1 MGTQSR
7 EGLTMVHILTS
18 VTLVLVSLELSLSAP
33 FLLDLLPNI
42 QIARRE
48 GKAAVDSGYGAPESS
63 AYEAPKPSYSTT
75 TTVRPCSYEAPT
87 TTSAPSYGAP
97 EQKKAGFPDILGFI
111 GGILKPKK
119 APEPNTGYGCLSPP
133 VESGYGAPESD
144 AYEAPQSD
152 AYEAPQSDAY
162 DALQSDAYEAPQSDA
177 YEAPQSGTY
186 EAPQSDAYEAPQSDA
201 YEAPGIAS
209 NERSNFPT

>member
-33 FLLDLLPNI
+33 FLLDLLPKI
-42 QIARRE
+42 TIGRRE

-63 AYEAPKPSYSTT
+63 AYEPPSYSTT
-75 TTVRPCSYEAPT
+75 TTTLKPCSYEAPT

-119 APEPNTGYGCLSPP
+119 VPEPITGYGCLSPP
-133 VESGYGAPESD
+133 LESGYGAPQSDAYEAPQPDAYEAPQSD

-162 DALQSDAYEAPQSDA
+162 KAPQSDEYEAPQTDAYEAPES
-177 YEAPQSGTY
+177 
-186 EAPQSDAYEAPQSDA
+186 
-201 YEAPGIAS
+201 PGIAV
-209 NERSNFPT
+209 NERSNVPSA

>member
-75 TTVRPCSYEAPT
+75 TTTVRPCSYEAPT

-119 APEPNTGYGCLSPP
+119 APEPNNGYG
-133 VESGYGAPESD
+133 
-144 AYEAPQSD
+144 APQSD
-152 AYEAPQSDAY
+152 AYEAPCLSPPVD
-162 DALQSDAYEAPQSDA
+162 
-177 YEAPQSGTY
+177 SGY

-201 YEAPGIAS
+201 YEAPKSDAYEAPQSDAYEAPDYQGVAV
-209 NERSNFPT
+209 NERSNVPSE

>member
-63 AYEAPKPSYSTT
+63 AYEAPKPSYSTAT

-119 APEPNTGYGCLSPP
+119 APEPNTRYGCLSPP
-133 VESGYGAPESD
+133 VDSGYGAPESDAYGAPQSD

-162 DALQSDAYEAPQSDA
+162 EAPKSD
-177 YEAPQSGTY
+177 S
-186 EAPQSDAYEAPQSDA
+186 
-201 YEAPGIAS
+201 YEAPGIAV
-209 NERSNFPT
+209 NERSNFPSA

>member
-7 EGLTMVHILTS
+7 EGLTMVHIHTS

-33 FLLDLLPNI
+33 FLLDLLPRVTI
-42 QIARRE
+42 GRRE
-48 GKAAVDSGYGAPESS
+48 GKAAVDSAYG
-63 AYEAPKPSYSTT
+63 APKPSYSTTT

-97 EQKKAGFPDILGFI
+97 EQKKAAFPDILGFI

-119 APEPNTGYGCLSPP
+119 APEPNTRYGCLSPP
-133 VESGYGAPESD
+133 VEDSYGAPQSD

-152 AYEAPQSDAY
+152 AYEAPQSDAN
-162 DALQSDAYEAPQSDA
+162 
-177 YEAPQSGTY
+177 
-186 EAPQSDAYEAPQSDA
+186 EAPQSDAYEAPQSDT
-201 YEAPGIAS
+201 YEAPETPGIAV
-209 NERSNFPT
+209 NERSNVPSA

>member
-63 AYEAPKPSYSTT
+63 AYEAPKPSWSTTT

-133 VESGYGAPESD
+133 VEDSYGAPESD

-152 AYEAPQSDAY
+152 AYEAPQSDTYEAPK
-162 DALQSDAYEAPQSDA
+162 SDAYEAPQSDA
-177 YEAPQSGTY
+177 YEAPQSDVY
-186 EAPQSDAYEAPQSDA
+186 EAPDYS
-201 YEAPGIAS
+201 GIAV
-209 NERSNFPT
+209 NERSNAPSV

>member
-75 TTVRPCSYEAPT
+75 TTTVRPCSYEAPT

-119 APEPNTGYGCLSPP
+119 VPEPITGYG
-133 VESGYGAPESD
+133 
-144 AYEAPQSD
+144 
-152 AYEAPQSDAY
+152 
-162 DALQSDAYEAPQSDA
+162 
-177 YEAPQSGTY
+177 
-186 EAPQSDAYEAPQSDA
+186 APQSDAYEAPQSDA
-201 YEAPGIAS
+201 YEAPHSDAYEAPQSDAYEAPQSNAYEVPQSDAYEAPQSDEYEAPQTYAYEAPESPGIAV
-209 NERSNFPT
+209 NERSNVPSA

>member
-33 FLLDLLPNI
+33 FLLDLLPKI
-42 QIARRE
+42 TIGRRE
-48 GKAAVDSGYGAPESS
+48 GKAAAVDSGYGAPESS
-63 AYEAPKPSYSTT
+63 AYEAPSYSTT
-75 TTVRPCSYEAPT
+75 TTTVKPCSYEAPT

-119 APEPNTGYGCLSPP
+119 VPEPITGYGCLSPP
-133 VESGYGAPESD
+133 LESGYGAPLSD

-162 DALQSDAYEAPQSDA
+162 EAPHSDA
-177 YEAPQSGTY
+177 Y

-201 YEAPGIAS
+201 YEAPESPGIAV
-209 NERSNFPT
+209 NERSNVPSE

>member
-1 MGTQSR
+1 MCTQSR

-33 FLLDLLPNI
+33 FLLDLLPRVTI
-42 QIARRE
+42 GRRE
-48 GKAAVDSGYGAPESS
+48 GKAAMDSGYGAPESS

-87 TTSAPSYGAP
+87 TTTAPSYGAP
-97 EQKKAGFPDILGFI
+97 EQEKAGFPDILGFI

-133 VESGYGAPESD
+133 VDSGYG
-144 AYEAPQSD
+144 
-152 AYEAPQSDAY
+152 
-162 DALQSDAYEAPQSDA
+162 
-177 YEAPQSGTY
+177 
-186 EAPQSDAYEAPQSDA
+186 APQSDAYEAPQSDA
-201 YEAPGIAS
+201 YEALQSDAYEAPQSDVYEAPQSDGYEAPDYSGIAI
-209 NERSNFPT
+209 NERSNAPSA

>member
-18 VTLVLVSLELSLSAP
+18 VTLVLVSLELSLAAP
-33 FLLDLLPNI
+33 FLLDLLP
-42 QIARRE
+42 QITIGRRE
-48 GKAAVDSGYGAPESS
+48 GKAVDSGYGAPESS
-63 AYEAPKPSYSTT
+63 AYEAPKPSYSSTTTT
-75 TTVRPCSYEAPT
+75 TTVTPCSYKAPT

-97 EQKKAGFPDILGFI
+97 EQKKAGFLDILGFI

-119 APEPNTGYGCLSPP
+119 APEPNNGYGAPQSDAYEAPCLSPP
-133 VESGYGAPESD
+133 VDSGYEAPQSDAYEAPQSDAYEAPKSD

-162 DALQSDAYEAPQSDA
+162 EAPDYQGVA
-177 YEAPQSGTY
+177 VNEK
-186 EAPQSDAYEAPQSDA
+186 
-201 YEAPGIAS
+201 S
-209 NERSNFPT
+209 NVPSE

>member
-33 FLLDLLPNI
+33 FLLDLLPKI
-42 QIARRE
+42 TIGRRE
-48 GKAAVDSGYGAPESS
+48 GKAAAVDSGYGAPESS
-63 AYEAPKPSYSTT
+63 AYEAPSYSTT
-75 TTVRPCSYEAPT
+75 TTTVKPCSYEAPT

-119 APEPNTGYGCLSPP
+119 VPEPITGYGCLSPP
-133 VESGYGAPESD
+133 LESGYG
-144 AYEAPQSD
+144 
-152 AYEAPQSDAY
+152 
-162 DALQSDAYEAPQSDA
+162 
-177 YEAPQSGTY
+177 
-186 EAPQSDAYEAPQSDA
+186 APQSDAYEAPQSDA
-201 YEAPGIAS
+201 YEAPHSDAYEAPQSDAYEAPQTDAYEAPESPGIAV
-209 NERSNFPT
+209 NERSNVPSE

>member
-18 VTLVLVSLELSLSAP
+18 VTLVLVSLELSQSAP

-75 TTVRPCSYEAPT
+75 TTTVRPCSYEAPT
-87 TTSAPSYGAP
+87 TTSAPLYGAP

-133 VESGYGAPESD
+133 VDSGYGAPQSDSYEAPQSDSYEAPRSD

-152 AYEAPQSDAY
+152 SYEAPQSDG
-162 DALQSDAYEAPQSDA
+162 YEAPDYS
-177 YEAPQSGTY
+177 
-186 EAPQSDAYEAPQSDA
+186 
-201 YEAPGIAS
+201 GIAV
-209 NERSNFPT
+209 NERSNAPSA

>member
-87 TTSAPSYGAP
+87 TTSAPTYGAP

-119 APEPNTGYGCLSPP
+119 APESNTGYGCLSPP
-133 VESGYGAPESD
+133 VEDSYGAPQTD

-152 AYEAPQSDAY
+152 AYE
-162 DALQSDAYEAPQSDA
+162 ALQSDAYEAPQSDA
-177 YEAPQSGTY
+177 YEAPQSDT
-186 EAPQSDAYEAPQSDA
+186 
-201 YEAPGIAS
+201 YEAPGIAV
-209 NERSNFPT
+209 NERSNVPSS

>member
-97 EQKKAGFPDILGFI
+97 EQKKAAFPDILGFI

-119 APEPNTGYGCLSPP
+119 APEPNTRYGCLSPP
-133 VESGYGAPESD
+133 VEDSYGAPQSD

-152 AYEAPQSDAY
+152 AYEAPQSDAN
-162 DALQSDAYEAPQSDA
+162 EV
-177 YEAPQSGTY
+177 
-186 EAPQSDAYEAPQSDA
+186 PQSDAYEAPQSDT
-201 YEAPGIAS
+201 YEAPETPGIAV
-209 NERSNFPT
+209 NERSNVPSA

>member
-133 VESGYGAPESD
+133 VEDSYGAPQSD

-162 DALQSDAYEAPQSDA
+162 SAPQTDAYEAPQSD
-177 YEAPQSGTY
+177 T
-186 EAPQSDAYEAPQSDA
+186 
-201 YEAPGIAS
+201 YEAPGIAV
-209 NERSNFPT
+209 NERSNVPSS